1 MRTAIVINRRI
12 SEGEC
17 LEISS
22 LIQQDKNVTAF
33 STSNFSL
40 SFPVTV
46 VVQDAEVKRKINY
59 SEMAGLLAFGET
71 TYKDKSFTEKLTI
84 NGMSLWHYHKFR
96 IYFML
101 RNLTYEA
108 ELAHDFSVRYEKVI
122 WFTDGPELEVLTSLP
137 GNVECRCP
145 ISGNRK
151 SRELVSKFKYLIYLK
166 IRFIQGL
173 LTSSF
178 RAKGFKHLLI
188 DRSERQ
194 PCLDLHTLEVSPENY
209 NLAYVFAKAGHDF
222 AVIDEVETPKFDPA
236 KPFRFRKWMFVNT
249 RKPLFRI
256 PGEYI
261 LLSAFFS
268 PSVWKAFRRTVEE
281 YKTNLSDLNEAFVTG
296 REAWIL
302 MRLRQFHPATRL
314 YLFKNLA
321 YQRFFR
327 RQKYQTITSIDENSP
342 AVRCIL
348 DAAKVYNIKTIGIQ
362 HGNIHDLHPAYLF
375 SADDISRGLLCD
387 TTIVWGDY
395 WKDFLINVAGYP
407 ADKLVVTGQSRTD
420 VIPVLLRE
428 QQNLKTRL
436 NLPPGEIIVFA
447 SQLQQD
453 PLLRERAAFD
463 VFKAVKNLKDVHLV
477 IKLHPSETSNPG
489 YYVRIALQVGCE
501 NYMITSNADL
511 YQLIATCRLLITCFS
526 TVGAEAVY
534 FGKPLIILDHLEQDI
549 QGYIRQK
556 VAFKATNAM
565 ELEEKIAGVLSGELR
580 ADEKAQE
587 EFIRINAHRIDGMTS
602 ERILEIIRCS
612 R

>member
-1 MRTAIVINRRI
+1 MKTAIVINRRI

-22 LIQQDKNVTAF
+22 LIQQDKNATVFT
-33 STSNFSL
+33 TSNISL

-46 VVQDAEVKRKINY
+46 IVQDAEAKRKINY
-59 SEMAGLLAFGET
+59 DEMAGLLAFGET
-71 TYKDKSFTEKLTI
+71 TYKGISFTERLTI

-108 ELAHDFSVRYEKVI
+108 ELAHDFSGRFEKVI
-122 WFTDGPELEVLTSLP
+122 WFTDGPELEMLTSLP
-137 GNVECRCP
+137 GNVECRYP
-145 ISGNRK
+145 VSGK
-151 SRELVSKFKYLIYLK
+151 GKPKELVSKFRYLIYLK

-173 LTSSF
+173 LSSSF
-178 RAKGFKHLLI
+178 GSKGVKHLLI

-194 PCLDLHTLEVSPENY
+194 PCLDLRTLEVNPENY

-236 KPFRFRKWMFVNT
+236 KPFQFRKWMFVNT

-261 LLSAFFS
+261 LLSAIFS
-268 PSVWKAFRRTVEE
+268 PSVWKAFRKRIKE
-281 YKTNLSDLNEAFVTG
+281 YTAKLSGLSLAFTTG

-302 MRLRQFHPATRL
+302 KRLQQFHPATRL

-327 RQKYQTITSIDENSP
+327 LNKYLSITSIDENSP

-348 DAAKVYNIKTIGIQ
+348 DAAKASHIKTIGIQ
-362 HGNIHDLHPAYLF
+362 HGNIHDLHPAYMF
-375 SADDISRGLLCD
+375 TKDDISRGLLCD

-395 WKDFLINVAGYP
+395 WKDFLINIAAYP
-407 ADKLVVTGQSRTD
+407 ADKLVVAGQSRTD

-428 QQNLKTRL
+428 QQKLKTRL

-463 VFKAVKNLKDVHLV
+463 VFESVKSLNNVHLIV
-477 IKLHPSETSNPG
+477 KLHPSEVSDPD
-489 YYVRIALQVGCE
+489 YYVRIAKQVGCE
-501 NYMITSNADL
+501 NYSIVTETDL
-511 YQLIATCRLLITCFS
+511 YLLIATCRLLITCFS

-534 FGKPLIILDHLEQDI
+534 FNKPLIILDHLEQDI
-549 QGYIRQK
+549 QGYIGQR
-556 VAFKATNAM
+556 VAFKATNAD
-565 ELEEKIAGVLSGELR
+565 ELSEIVQGILSGKLKV
-580 ADEKAQE
+580 DDKAGND
-587 EFIRINAHRIDGMTS
+587 FVRKNAHLVDGQTS